1 MEEQSNNPKFKDFKN
16 KISKQTLNAI
26 KTMGFKRMTDIQ
38 TEVIPKALDGADVV
52 ATAKTG
58 SGKTLSFLIPVVEIV
73 AKSVN
78 GQQGNLFCIIVSP
91 TRELATQT
99 FIVLQ
104 DIIQYH
110 ELITSA
116 LVIGGESRRSQSIE
130 LSKGVHIVV
139 ATPGRLFD
147 HMRTKEFDYKYVR
160 CLVLDEADKIFQ
172 YGFEEDIKQIVNRL
186 PKNRQTMLFSA
197 TQSETTDSLI
207 KSAMKEDVQSINTNE
222 DNDRATVEGL
232 KQGYVICE
240 TEYRLH
246 WLHKLLKKTNNS
258 KVMIFFS
265 SCKSV
270 VFHYDFFNK
279 YCNIG
284 VLCIHGKMN
293 QAERTATINNFYNA
307 EKMALFCT
315 DLAARGLDIPAVNW
329 IVQFDPPSDTNEYI
343 HRVGRTA
350 RGLGAEGRAVLLL
363 RPEEKEF
370 VNYLQDAKIYLDKY
384 ELWDRYSDL
393 TLKIE
398 AAMEDPEFYNLAVE
412 AFEGYIRAFE
422 VKKLKHVFN
431 LLNMDLE
438 AVARSFGLKQKPDVD
453 IRVGFSKKH
462 RQRKRIAAELANKN
476 SVPTSK
482 LLKT

>member
-1 MEEQSNNPKFKDFKN
+1 
-16 KISKQTLNAI
+16 
-26 KTMGFKRMTDIQ
+26 MGFKLMTDIQ
-38 TEVIPKALDGADVV
+38 AAVIPKALDGADVV

-58 SGKTLSFLIPVVEIV
+58 SGKTLAFLIPVVELV
-73 AKSVN
+73 AKLVN
-78 GQQGNLFCIIVSP
+78 ESSQGAFCIIVSP

-99 FIVLQ
+99 FSVLQ
-104 DIIQYH
+104 DITSYFEFIS
-110 ELITSA
+110 SA
-116 LVIGGESRRSQSIE
+116 LIIGGENRKLQS
-130 LSKGVHIVV
+130 LALAKGAHIIV

-147 HMRTKEFDYKYVR
+147 HMRTKEFDYRHVK

-197 TQSETTDSLI
+197 TQSETTDALI
-207 KSAMKEDVQSINTNE
+207 KSAMKDDVQSINTNE

-246 WLHKLLKKTNNS
+246 WLHKLLKKTQNY
-258 KVMIFFS
+258 KIMIFFS

-270 VFHYDFFNK
+270 VFHYEFFK
-279 YCNIG
+279 KHCNMG

-293 QAERTATINNFYNA
+293 QADRTATINSFYNTEA
-307 EKMALFCT
+307 MALFCT
-315 DLAARGLDIPAVNW
+315 DLAARGLDIPAVDW

-370 VNYLQDAKIYLDKY
+370 ISYLQEAKIYLDKY
-384 ELWDRYSDL
+384 ELWNKYSDL
-393 TLKIE
+393 APKMEI
-398 AAMEDPEFYNLAVE
+398 AMADPQFYNMAVD

-431 LLNMDLE
+431 LISMDLE
-438 AVARSFGLKQKPDVD
+438 AVARSFGLKEKPDID

-462 RQRKRIAAELANKN
+462 RQRKRVAALLANKI
-476 SVPTSK
+476 SAPPTK

>member
-1 MEEQSNNPKFKDFKN
+1 MEEKIKNLRFKDLN
-16 KISKQTLNAI
+16 DKISKATLSAI
-26 KTMGFKRMTDIQ
+26 KSMGFKRMTDIQ
-38 TEVIPKALDGADVV
+38 SEVLPKALNGDDVV

-58 SGKTLSFLIPVVEIV
+58 SGKTLAFLIPSVETVIK
-73 AKSVN
+73 ALSESK
-78 GQQGNLFCIIVSP
+78 QGTFCIIISP

-99 FIVLQ
+99 YTVLQ
-104 DIIQYH
+104 DIISHY
-110 ELITSA
+110 ETITST
-116 LVIGGESRRSQSIE
+116 LVIGGESRKVQSAE
-130 LSKGVHIVV
+130 LATGVNVVV

-147 HMRTKEFDYKYVR
+147 HMRTKEFDYRHVN

-172 YGFEEDIKQIVNRL
+172 YGFEEDLKQIISRL

-197 TQSETTDSLI
+197 TLSETTEALI
-207 KSAMKEDVQSINTNE
+207 KSAMKDDVKSINTNE

-232 KQGYVICE
+232 KQGYVICD
-240 TEYRLH
+240 TEFRLH
-246 WLHKLLKKTNNS
+246 WLHKLLKKTQNS
-258 KVMIFFS
+258 KIMIFFS

-270 VFHYDFFNK
+270 EFHHEFLSK
-279 YCNIG
+279 HCNMR

-293 QAERTATINNFYNA
+293 QADRTSTINSFYNA
-307 EKMALFCT
+307 QKMALLCT
-315 DLAARGLDIPAVNW
+315 DLAARGLDIPAVDW

-370 VNYLQDAKIYLDKY
+370 LDYLQDARIYLDKY

-393 TLKIE
+393 KSKINK
-398 AAMEDPEFYNLAVE
+398 AMGDPEFRKLAIE

-422 VKKLKHVFN
+422 VKRLKHVFN
-431 LLNMDLE
+431 LLKMDLD
-438 AVARSFGLKQKPDVD
+438 AVARSFGLDKKPDVD

-462 RQRKRIAAELANKN
+462 RPRKRMASVMTNK
-476 SVPTSK
+476 PIK
-482 LLKT
+482 QCKT